1 MKAVVIG
8 PGRVGCGFVGQLL
21 RASGYSVLFVGRDRQ
36 TLTYLNRAGR
46 YRLRLVQEARIEE
59 VIVDGV
65 RAIAGSERRKLIG
78 ALAEADVIATAVG
91 AANLPAVAALIADGL
106 RRRRRP
112 ACVLAFE
119 NRPDAGPYLR
129 TLVGRHLPDAD
140 AVVRHGF
147 ASALVSRVVS
157 RKIIEPDDDL
167 SLTFVGDPPATF
179 VIDGRDLRHPPA
191 ITGMTVAAD
200 YPACLRRKLFT
211 YSAGHAT
218 CAYLGYL
225 KGYRYIHSA
234 VRDPEIRRTVLE
246 AMAEGQRGLAVAY
259 GPAFAGGRAEL
270 HGILARFDNAALD
283 DPIARVAR
291 DPLRKLNP
299 QDRLVGAARL
309 ASRAGVTPTSLAT
322 AVAAALL
329 YSDPAD
335 AESVTVRRELD
346 SIGVHRALER
356 FSGIGHRSAFGRLVV
371 AAYGRLA
378 GGWWPDNR
386 LLSLENVIW
395 AWHPPRQPQRRA
407 LLQRLSAFSPPE
419 EPAPHL
425 ARVIPPAPQEQSPA
439 GGGRSKSKGGLLRP
453 ARRAEAGIAR
463 DLGP

>member
-1 MKAVVIG
+1 MGKLGEAYE
-8 PGRVGCGFVGQLL
+8 P
-21 RASGYSVLFVGRDRQ
+21 
-36 TLTYLNRAGR
+36 
-46 YRLRLVQEARIEE
+46 ARIE
-59 VIVDGV
+59 DGDDV
-65 RAIAGSERRKLIG
+65 GRNLSSNMP
-78 ALAEADVIATAVG
+78 LAEIAQARLDRRTVLTGFVSTTAV
-91 AANLPAVAALIADGL
+91 
-106 RRRRRP
+106 
-112 ACVLAFE
+112 
-119 NRPDAGPYLR
+119 AG
-129 TLVGRHLPDAD
+129 VG
-140 AVVRHGF
+140 G
-147 ASALVSRVVS
+147 
-157 RKIIEPDDDL
+157 
-167 SLTFVGDPPATF
+167 G
-179 VIDGRDLRHPPA
+179 
-191 ITGMTVAAD
+191 AD

-395 AWHPPRQPQRRA
+395 AWHPPRQPEERA
-407 LLQRLSAFSPPE
+407 GVGGAPLLPAHEPPLNATDPTRLT
-419 EPAPHL
+419 
-425 ARVIPPAPQEQSPA
+425 
-439 GGGRSKSKGGLLRP
+439 
-453 ARRAEAGIAR
+453 
-463 DLGP
+463 

>member
-1 MKAVVIG
+1 M
-8 PGRVGCGFVGQLL
+8 
-21 RASGYSVLFVGRDRQ
+21 
-36 TLTYLNRAGR
+36 
-46 YRLRLVQEARIEE
+46 
-59 VIVDGV
+59 IVDGV
-65 RAIAGSERRKLIG
+65 RAIAGSERRKLVG

-112 ACVLAFE
+112 ACVLACE
-119 NRPDAGPYLR
+119 NQPDAGPYLR
-129 TLVGRHLPDAD
+129 ALVGRHLPDAD
-140 AVVRHGF
+140 AAVHHGF

-157 RKIIEPDDDL
+157 RKIIEPDDDVP
-167 SLTFVGDPPATF
+167 LTFVGDPPATF
-179 VIDGRDLRHPPA
+179 VIDGRDLRNPPPP

-200 YPACLRRKLFT
+200 YTACLRRKLFT
-211 YSAGHAT
+211 YSAGHAA
-218 CAYLGYL
+218 CAYLGHL

-246 AMAEGQRGLAVAY
+246 AMAEGQRGLAAAY

-309 ASRAGVTPTSLAT
+309 ASRAGVTPTGLAT

-346 SIGVHRALER
+346 RIGVHRALER
-356 FSGIGHRSAFGRLVV
+356 FSGIDHRSAFGRLVV

-378 GGWWPDNR
+378 GGWWPDNK

-395 AWHPPRQPQRRA
+395 AWHPPRRPQERA

-419 EPAPHL
+419 EAAPRL
-425 ARVIPPAPQEQSPA
+425 ARVIPRHRRSNLQPEA
-439 GGGRSKSKGGLLRP
+439 GG
-453 ARRAEAGIAR
+453 ARARAACSASSAAEAGIAM
-463 DLGP
+463 DLGQ